1 MLELSCKWQMAK
13 IQKTAVKQIL
23 ELQDLVEED
32 VQKYLL
38 RLANKL
44 GIVEIRDKAIE
55 RLTYAF
61 LPVESKIQ
69 LGKELQAGS
78 LVLYGYKQLVVMGG
92 GISEENE
99 ERLGQKTTS
108 KLFRIRDAY
117 LLELRDKGHSFRLT
131 DLIEDKIKEEFA
143 EELKAIE
150 WVGN

>member
-1 MLELSCKWQMAK
+1 MAK

-23 ELQDLVEED
+23 ELQGLVGED
-32 VQKYLL
+32 VQKDLL

-55 RLTYAF
+55 RLTYAAF

-78 LVLYGYKQLVVMGG
+78 LVLYGYKQLVEMGG
-92 GISEENE
+92 GISEKHE

-117 LLELRDKGHSFRLT
+117 LLGLRDKGYSFRLT
-131 DLIEDKIKEEFA
+131 NPTEDKIKEEFA